1 MDNINNNIL
10 DASKTAFIDKS
21 FNSNF
26 LFKPTFL
33 SNDYKKGIKIL
44 SSLKDALSTCNEFCI
59 SVAFITE
66 SGITP
71 LLQDLKELE
80 SKNVKGKILTT
91 DYLYFSEPKALKR
104 LNSLDNIEVRMY
116 KVGNDKP
123 GLHTKGYLFKNDD
136 FYRIIVG
143 SSNITQNALTVN
155 KEWNL
160 SFSSLE
166 EGEIARDILN
176 EFNSLWEESD
186 LLENSL
192 DNYEK
197 YYGI

>member
-1 MDNINNNIL
+1 M
-10 DASKTAFIDKS
+10 
-21 FNSNF
+21 
-26 LFKPTFL
+26 
-33 SNDYKKGIKIL
+33 
-44 SSLKDALSTCNEFCI
+44 
-59 SVAFITE
+59 
-66 SGITP
+66 
-71 LLQDLKELE
+71 
-80 SKNVKGKILTT
+80 
-91 DYLYFSEPKALKR
+91 KR

-176 EFNSLWEESD
+176 EFNSLWFNSLWEESD

-192 DNYEK
+192 DSYEK
-197 YYGI
+197 YYQQRKIILNQENLPKHSFNKLKPNLMQNSFIENLKEIQSEGEDKALLISATGTGKTYAAAFALVLVKLMLLLLLFRMHCLTKLYF